1 MWNPTEF
8 GIQKLITTNF
18 DVDIWLSNPTTF
30 LQDKMHT
37 TFLQHLSKQKIE
49 EYSEVGSWVFFESG
63 HETENYKCPNL
74 YCSDWTKCN
83 KLIYFTKYAK
93 NYIKKVM
100 FKQPSLPPR
109 KPKTTIT
116 NKCYKKI

>member
-8 GIQKLITTNF
+8 DIQKLITTNF

-49 EYSEVGSWVFFESG
+49 EYSELPVGYFLNQAMKLKTISVPTCIALIGPNVISLFTLQNMLKITSKKLCSNNPPFLR
-63 HETENYKCPNL
+63 EN
-74 YCSDWTKCN
+74 
-83 KLIYFTKYAK
+83 
-93 NYIKKVM
+93 
-100 FKQPSLPPR
+100 R
-109 KPKTTIT
+109 KRQ
-116 NKCYKKI
+116 